1 MFFWLMRKL
10 QLALAIMTV
19 ITLPV
24 VALANVPMA
33 LVYGIERY
41 IYIPIVLIVEWLVLK
56 FFFGFSWG
64 KAATASITVN
74 AITYVIGFFAFP
86 LLGFFVYQTPLID
99 LIGVF
104 ITQGSLGELILIML
118 VAALVDTAIELS
130 VLKAGFKRLLNK
142 RRVIVWLLANLATAA
157 IVLLG
162 VGVEKGLEIASGK
175 RIDPQEVECIRE
187 VYAAELSF
195 MKQVGEDAVN
205 NISEESWGGYSLDWK
220 NRIMNK
226 TVSFPSI
233 LRLYLKSG
241 KDKHASFGS
250 SPRLIGGY
258 WKSLGIYNENNL
270 TVEKYELETGLTI
283 YNLELKSPED
293 EGYKVSATLE
303 ADSTCLNPN
312 SG

>member
-1 MFFWLMRKL
+1 MRKL
-10 QLALAIMTV
+10 QQTVAILAV
-19 ITLPV
+19 ITFPV
-24 VALANVPMA
+24 VVLANMPMV
-33 LVYGIERY
+33 LMYGIGRY
-41 IYIPIVLIVEWLVLK
+41 TFIPIVLIVEWLVLK
-56 FFFGFSWG
+56 FFFEFSWG

-74 AITYVIGFFAFP
+74 ATTYVIGIFAFP
-86 LLGFFVYQTPLID
+86 LLGSIVYRTTLID
-99 LIGVF
+99 LIGRF
-104 ITQGSLGELILIML
+104 ITQGSLGELLLIML

-130 VLKAGFKRLLNK
+130 VLKVGFKRLLNK
-142 RRVIVWLLANLATAA
+142 RRVIVWLMANLATAA

-175 RIDPQEVECIRE
+175 RIDRQEVECIRE

-241 KDKHASFGS
+241 EDKHASFGT

-258 WKSLGIYNENNL
+258 WNSLGIYNENNL

-283 YNLELKSPED
+283 YTLELKSAED
-293 EGYKVSATLE
+293 EGYNVFSTLE